1 MDQTVAIH
9 PHKLFSTS
17 VIFCN
22 FMESAAAKSIST
34 ASSRLLAL
42 AKQLRLYKGEE
53 STWKMISHVG
63 FQESI
68 SPAKKAAVLI
78 CLFEGDDGDLR
89 VILTKRSSGLST
101 HSGEVSLPGGK
112 AEEGDKDDGVTATR
126 EAEEEVG
133 LHPSLVDVVA
143 FLEPFLS
150 QHLLIVTPVV
160 GILWDRKAFNPTPNP
175 AEVEAVFDA
184 PLEMF
189 LKDENRRSEEIEW
202 NGKRHL
208 LHFFDYNTGD
218 KDYVIWGLTA
228 RILIR
233 VASVVYQRPPAFI
246 ERIPDFKYP
255 RMHTAC
261 VIKLENY
268 QVKSKS
274 FDLKAKA
281 LSLVLFPAARSWRMW
296 DHTALQSSFL
306 ENMGAYRFAVG
317 VANC

>member
-1 MDQTVAIH
+1 
-9 PHKLFSTS
+9 
-17 VIFCN
+17 
-22 FMESAAAKSIST
+22 MESAAAKSIST

-42 AKQLRLYKGEE
+42 AQQLRLYKAEE
-53 STWKMISHVG
+53 STGKLISRVG
-63 FQESI
+63 FQEST

-112 AEEGDKDDGVTATR
+112 AEEGDKDDDGVTATR
-126 EAEEEVG
+126 EAEEEIG

-150 QHLLIVTPVV
+150 QHFLIVVPVV

-208 LHFFDYNTGD
+208 LHFFDYSTED

-233 VASVVYQRPPAFI
+233 VASLVYQRPPAFV

-255 RMHTAC
+255 RMVVNA
-261 VIKLENY
+261 E
-268 QVKSKS
+268 Q
-274 FDLKAKA
+274 
-281 LSLVLFPAARSWRMW
+281 
-296 DHTALQSSFL
+296 
-306 ENMGAYRFAVG
+306 AY
-317 VANC
+317 

>member
-1 MDQTVAIH
+1 
-9 PHKLFSTS
+9 
-17 VIFCN
+17 
-22 FMESAAAKSIST
+22 MESAAAKSIST

-42 AKQLRLYKGEE
+42 AQQLRLYKAEE
-53 STWKMISHVG
+53 STGKLISHVG
-63 FQESI
+63 FHKPI

-89 VILTKRSSGLST
+89 VILTKRASGLST

-112 AEEGDKDDGVTATR
+112 AEEGDKDDDGVTATR
-126 EAEEEVG
+126 EAEEEIG

-150 QHLLIVTPVV
+150 QHLLRVTPVV

-218 KDYVIWGLTA
+218 NDYVIWGLTA

-233 VASVVYQRPPAFI
+233 VAYVVYQRPPAFI

-274 FDLKAKA
+274 FDMKTK
-281 LSLVLFPAARSWRMW
+281 LVLGECGIIQLCSPLSWKMW
-296 DHTALQSSFL
+296 EHTALQL
-306 ENMGAYRFAVG
+306 EWPTVEFNLKKSGSRR
-317 VANC
+317 